1 MQINIDKKTGTLLG
15 VILILIL
22 AVIFLLAGNSGKS
35 MDHSG
40 HGSSTQDESSA
51 GYSADEIM
59 FAQKMIPH
67 HEQAVTMSELAL
79 TNTTNPEVLALATA
93 IRDAQGPEITQMQS
107 WLGDDAGHDGHNHDM
122 EMGGMLTA
130 EELETLVSLKG
141 EAFDQYFLASMI
153 AHHEGA
159 LDCNDLSVI
168 RRRLTL
174 VETFA
179 DDCACSICYHCA
191 NNRVW
196 VCLSIP
202 IFG

>member
-59 FAQKMIPH
+59 FAQMMIPH

-93 IRDAQGPEITQMQS
+93 IRDAQEPEITQMQS

-159 LDCNDLSVI
+159 LDMVDMINDSSNSEVK
-168 RRRLTL
+168 RL
-174 VETFA
+174 A
-179 DDCACSICYHCA
+179 A
-191 NNRVW
+191 NIVKSQSAEIEAMKA
-196 VCLSIP
+196 LLK
-202 IFG
+202 

>member
-159 LDCNDLSVI
+159 LDMVDMINDSSNSEVK
-168 RRRLTL
+168 RL
-174 VETFA
+174 A
-179 DDCACSICYHCA
+179 A
-191 NNRVW
+191 NIVKSQSAEIEAMKA
-196 VCLSIP
+196 LLK
-202 IFG
+202 

>member
-15 VILILIL
+15 VILMLIL

-59 FAQKMIPH
+59 FAQMMIPH

-159 LDCNDLSVI
+159 LDMVDMINDSSNSEVK
-168 RRRLTL
+168 RL
-174 VETFA
+174 A
-179 DDCACSICYHCA
+179 A
-191 NNRVW
+191 NIVKSQSAEIEAMKA
-196 VCLSIP
+196 LLK
-202 IFG
+202 